1 VAIKKGDGS
10 VVGTYVAPLGTPW
23 LTSIKGLFVVPGTT
37 TATGSTSPILYW
49 TEGSSLMM
57 AYLDPSLAP
66 LPTASPSP
74 VPTKSVPRLSP
85 TPKK

>member
-1 VAIKKGDGS
+1 MVA
-10 VVGTYVAPLGTPW
+10 TYVAPLGTPW
-23 LTSIKGLFVVPGTT
+23 LTSIQGMFVVPETVTT
-37 TATGSTSPILYW
+37 SATTSAVLYW

-66 LPTASPSP
+66 VQTPSPSP
-74 VPTKSVPRLSP
+74 VATKSVPSLSP